1 MKIFPRYFFFFVLVA
16 KKIAGN
22 EKGETNKIIKIVLT
36 SMLMILETVYSP
48 CIEAQATNEMQT
60 NSSSDVKK
68 REYRVQPITFYVR
81 LEA

>member
-1 MKIFPRYFFFFVLVA
+1 
-16 KKIAGN
+16 
-22 EKGETNKIIKIVLT
+22 
-36 SMLMILETVYSP
+36 MLMILETVYSP